1 MNLAKLFAGDS
12 MKRLIAAIFT
22 IGLTF
27 GGTVK
32 PKSGRHVVLPN
43 SKLIGCKASD
53 CSQVWQGTPVET
65 AAIYPHNV
73 NIDVDNGAVL
83 GIVAQYDKA
92 VSMSDIKASID
103 GHYGKSTYVIDNETS
118 PVKVWRVEPEKIA
131 TQPSEEDN
139 GMKELIYL
147 SANAWR
153 KPTAH

>member
-12 MKRLIAAIFT
+12 MKRLIAVIFT

-83 GIVAQYDKA
+83 GNVGQYEKPVNKA
-92 VSMSDIKASID
+92 EHK
-103 GHYGKSTYVIDNETS
+103 G
-118 PVKVWRVEPEKIA
+118 
-131 TQPSEEDN
+131 Q
-139 GMKELIYL
+139 KE
-147 SANAWR
+147 
-153 KPTAH
+153 